1 MWIALDFWQIQL
13 CCTAYKI
20 PYSLPR
26 KAGPKWCLRYSNISF
41 LTHYSAK
48 SGHWI
53 SLHSDQR
60 KTSPLIQKTSHHE
73 QVYEARLQRA
83 TTSAEASTKKQRN
96 LILYIPTV
104 PTVVAKVLRG
114 VVPPGEPETKPAT
127 SNY

>member
-1 MWIALDFWQIQL
+1 MWIALDFFQIQL

-20 PYSLPR
+20 PCSLPR
-26 KAGPKWCLRYSNISF
+26 KADPKCYSRYSNIAF
-41 LTHYSAK
+41 RTHYSAK

-96 LILYIPTV
+96 LILHIPTV

-114 VVPPGEPETKPAT
+114 AVLGELETKPAT